1 MLVMEQVSFPIYNFS
16 EALSNLMAGH
26 DIEREDTRLR
36 LNEGNILM
44 VLENG
49 TLCPW
54 LPTHKDI
61 LANDWKVIK
70 LG

>member
-1 MLVMEQVSFPIYNFS
+1 
-16 EALSNLMAGH
+16 MAGH

-44 VLENG
+44 VLEDG

>member
-1 MLVMEQVSFPIYNFS
+1 MEQVSFPIFNFS
-16 EALSNLMAGH
+16 DALSNLIAGH

-44 VLENG
+44 VLEDG